1 MKKISR
7 RLFLACVLSGAL
19 LAGCGETKTT
29 PVAPGTAQP
38 ATTYPNPNPNY
49 PNPNP
54 NPYPEAGTP
63 TILTLIPILI
73 PKLVHL
79 LRPTLLLRK
88 RLTRLSQRPKLR
100 PKKLLLHLNKVSF

>member
-63 TILTLIPILI
+63 VAPNNSAPAETANP
-73 PKLVHL
+73 PQ
-79 LRPTLLLRK
+79 PTPEAAPQEV
-88 RLTRLSQRPKLR
+88 TPTPQ
-100 PKKLLLHLNKVSF
+100 